1 MTFDGADQPNRTN
14 EPLVGIDPSSLPD
27 LELGG
32 EFLHV
37 DFQTALTDTKLYTDA
52 LERLDG
58 VNTDL
63 EFGIL
68 DEVPE
73 RALAEAEAHMEHS
86 REIMVRYLGDD
97 PEQAIQRMTIFGF
110 YRLTKRIAE
119 DPDVNPRKI
128 MAEGVEF
135 SNISRK
141 FFVTARRRSIK
152 RLGDMHDDLDK
163 VETVAARHA
172 FLQSHSDAPQGEKDR
187 SDHGSRGLLKAV
199 KIFNGAT
206 KGTLPGERDFEI
218 LRELSTYGGAI
229 LITWMLRYVPKKD
242 RIQMGY
248 RLFKSGMNPQ
258 VVQDLFNQG
267 EWDIYLRSK
276 KAPESLVVAVKAH
289 KETFRD
295 IARAEDATGSISAR
309 VHNTFQA
316 LQQTA
321 EAGLTRTLHAAVTSL
336 EQIDAMGETV
346 RDRDQAVALLERR
359 ARRVP
364 DEEDKSALEQRINA
378 LKDVA

>member
-1 MTFDGADQPNRTN
+1 MTFDGDQPNRTN

-27 LELGG
+27 LDIGG
-32 EFLHV
+32 EFLHA
-37 DFQTALTDTKLYTDA
+37 DFQAALTDTRLYTDA
-52 LERLDG
+52 LERLDS
-58 VNTDL
+58 VDTNL
-63 EFGIL
+63 QFGIL

-73 RALAEAEAHMEHS
+73 RALAEADAHMEHS
-86 REIMVRYLGDD
+86 REIMIRYLGDD

-141 FFVTARRRSIK
+141 FFVTARKRSIK
-152 RLGDMHDDLDK
+152 RLGDMHDDLDR

-172 FLQSHSDAPQGEKDR
+172 FLESHNDAPQSEKDR

-199 KIFNGAT
+199 KVFNGAT

-276 KAPESLVVAVKAH
+276 KAPESLVGAVKAH

-295 IARAEDATGSISAR
+295 IARAEDATSSISTR

-316 LQQTA
+316 LQATA
-321 EAGLTRTLHAAVTSL
+321 ESGLTRTLGDAITHL
-336 EQIDAMGETV
+336 EHLESAGETV
-346 RDRDQAVALLERR
+346 KDRAQVVVSLERR
-359 ARRVP
+359 VRRVP
-364 DEEDKSALEQRINA
+364 DKETREELEERIKNLA
-378 LKDVA
+378 QAA